1 LKTAIFIGCARE
13 RFWIVLKSSAEY
25 QQSSDKIIFIRGA
38 ANLLRSVFFYGRR
51 RLMDRQPITREG
63 HDKIKAEIKHLE
75 SVVIPEIT
83 ERLAEARSE
92 GDLKENTEYHGQREQ
107 QGMAQAKVNQLKT
120 KLANC
125 YIVDKADMPK
135 GVVTFGSTVTVNDL
149 KWNDEEE
156 YEFVGP
162 GEEDYDCEP
171 MKILTSSPLAKA
183 MEGKKVG
190 DRVSVETPQG
200 VRELEIVK
208 IVDFE

>member
-1 LKTAIFIGCARE
+1 ME
-13 RFWIVLKSSAEY
+13 
-25 QQSSDKIIFIRGA
+25 
-38 ANLLRSVFFYGRR
+38 
-51 RLMDRQPITREG
+51 RQPITRQG
-63 HDKIKAEIKHLE
+63 HEKLLAEIKHIE
-75 SVVIPEIT
+75 TVILPEINT
-83 ERLAEARSE
+83 RLAEAREE
-92 GDLKENTEYHGQREQ
+92 GDLKENAEYHGQREQ
-107 QGMAQAKVNQLKT
+107 QGMAQAKVNLLKT

-135 GVVTFGSTVTVNDL
+135 GVVTFGSTVTVKDL
-149 KWNDEEE
+149 KWDDEEA

-190 DRVSVETPQG
+190 DKVAVDTPQG

-208 IVDFE
+208 IQDFA